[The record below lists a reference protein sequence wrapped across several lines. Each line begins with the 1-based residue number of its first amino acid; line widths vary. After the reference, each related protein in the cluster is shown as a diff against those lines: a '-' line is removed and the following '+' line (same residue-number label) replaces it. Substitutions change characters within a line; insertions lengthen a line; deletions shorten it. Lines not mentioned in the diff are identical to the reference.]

1 MPAREDTSAA
11 LRMADWKDC
20 MDRREQVRDGFRS
33 GIVVALSSA
42 PFGILFG
49 AIAVD
54 NGFSLTEAA
63 LMSALVYGGASQ
75 LVGIELFGQHVA
87 ASVIVLSVL
96 AVNFRHVLYS
106 AALAPVIGRY
116 PHAER
121 WLAFFL
127 LVDPQ
132 FAEAVKRGDAG
143 KPVSFPWYMAMGSI
157 VWCGW
162 VINTVIGAFFGRM
175 IGDPKALGI
184 DVLLPVYFLG
194 LVMGFRKRHNFL
206 PVMLAGGIGS
216 VAAYHVVG
224 SPWHISVGAVLGI
237 VVAAILPPPAS
248 SSLDQDTVTTESEAV

>member
-1 MPAREDTSAA
+1 MNMSEE
-11 LRMADWKDC
+11 LADGLKK
-20 MDRREQVRDGFRS
+20 GL
-33 GIVVALSSA
+33 VVALSSA

-87 ASVIVLSVL
+87 AWVIVLSVL

-106 AALAPVIGRY
+106 AALASLIGRY
-116 PHAER
+116 PPLQR
-121 WLAFFL
+121 WLSFFL

-132 FAEAVKRGDAG
+132 FAETVKRNDAG
-143 KPVSFPWYMAMGSI
+143 KQVTFRWYVAMGAI
-157 VWCGW
+157 VWIFW
-162 VINTVIGAFFGRM
+162 VINSVIGAFFGRL

-194 LVMGFRKRHNFL
+194 LVMGFRHRHNFV
-206 PVMLAGGIGS
+206 PVMIAGAVGS
-216 VAAYHVVG
+216 VASYQFVG
-224 SPWHISVGAVLGI
+224 SPWHISIGAALGI
-237 VVAAILPPPAS
+237 LVAAVLPPPK
-248 SSLDQDTVTTESEAV
+248 TTELEPDISPLEKEGM

>member
-1 MPAREDTSAA
+1 
-11 LRMADWKDC
+11 
-20 MDRREQVRDGFRS
+20 MDEREQLSDGFRK
-33 GIVVALSSA
+33 GFVVALSSA

-87 ASVIVLSVL
+87 AWVIVFSVL

-106 AALAPVIGRY
+106 AALSSIIGRFT
-116 PHAER
+116 PLRR

-132 FAEAVKRGDAG
+132 FAESVKRDESGRTVTFRWYFAMASVIW
-143 KPVSFPWYMAMGSI
+143 VSWVANTI
-157 VWCGW
+157 V
-162 VINTVIGAFFGRM
+162 GAFFGRM

-184 DVLLPVYFLG
+184 DVLLPIYFLG
-194 LVMGFRKRHNFL
+194 LTMSFRSRHNFV
-206 PVMLAGGIGS
+206 PVMLAGAIGS
-216 VAAYHVVG
+216 VASYHLVG
-224 SPWHISVGAVLGI
+224 SPWHISVGALLGVI
-237 VVAAILPPPAS
+237 VAAILPPPKTSDEQGDAS
-248 SSLDQDTVTTESEAV
+248 TTPKSEAI

>member
-1 MPAREDTSAA
+1 MDKRE
-11 LRMADWKDC
+11 
-20 MDRREQVRDGFRS
+20 EIRDGVKN

-63 LMSALVYGGASQ
+63 AMSALVYGGASQ

-87 ASVIVLSVL
+87 AWVIVLSVL

-106 AALAPVIGRY
+106 AALASVIGRY
-116 PHAER
+116 PQAQR
-121 WLAFFL
+121 WLSFFL

-143 KPVSFPWYMAMGSI
+143 KPVSFRWYVTMGSI
-157 VWCGW
+157 VWVFW
-162 VINTVIGAFFGRM
+162 IVNTVIGAFFGRL

-216 VAAYHVVG
+216 VVAFHIVG

-237 VVAAILPPPAS
+237 FVAAILPPPAS
-248 SSLDQDTVTTESEAV
+248 SSLDTDTASTESEAV